1 MVQSTKNH
9 VNCTRRVK
17 LFLKKVQAVQF
28 NRNEAWLKHEIMKDI
43 EQWDPRFD
51 VEVFNEKDYFTI
63 LKRLSLNDLEHYR
76 KYIQPGLKKLT
87 QTETDYLASGQEK
100 TLMARV

>member
-1 MVQSTKNH
+1 
-9 VNCTRRVK
+9 
-17 LFLKKVQAVQF
+17 
-28 NRNEAWLKHEIMKDI
+28 MKDI

-76 KYIQPGLKKLT
+76 KYIQPGLKINPN
-87 QTETDYLASGQEK
+87 GN
-100 TLMARV
+100 